1 MNHWLY
7 IEKIIKTGVLIAI
20 DIIEYRREIIS
31 TLEIKTESQLI
42 NIIIE
47 PKSTQKIIG
56 LAKNELINRGY
67 DLEKIRNIIE
77 QNSNKLN

>member
-7 IEKIIKTGVLIAI
+7 IEKIIKTGILIAI
-20 DIIEYRREIIS
+20 DIIEYRREVIS
-31 TLEIKTESQLI
+31 NLEVKTESQLI
-42 NIIIE
+42 DIIVE

-67 DLEKIRNIIE
+67 NLEKIRLMIE
-77 QNSNKLN
+77 QNSDRLN